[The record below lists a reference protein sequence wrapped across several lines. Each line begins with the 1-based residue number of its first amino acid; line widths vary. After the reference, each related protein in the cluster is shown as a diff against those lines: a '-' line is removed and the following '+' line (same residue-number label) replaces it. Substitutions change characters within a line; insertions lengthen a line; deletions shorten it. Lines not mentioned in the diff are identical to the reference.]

1 MDTTLIL
8 CIAVLGAAVLLL
20 GAALLSA
27 VKERQHL
34 KEQLRES
41 DARLTRLLDEKHT
54 LEEQH
59 LATSNALAALRA
71 SSEAEL
77 RAVRSTSE
85 TELRALRSR
94 YDEALKREEQRRQ
107 EERDNRQQEYER
119 LKSEFQNLANEIFGE
134 QSRHFKESNREQ
146 IDALLRPFKEHIT
159 EFRRRVEEI
168 NDTQNSQRGEL
179 KNELKRLMD
188 LNQSISTEAQN
199 LTNALK
205 GNSKVQGDWGEMLLE
220 TILDNSSLTK
230 GIHYETQFNIKD
242 STGRNLRPDVLI
254 HLPDNKEIVID
265 SKVSLTAF
273 TEYTAAETHAER
285 QKYLAAHIKSV
296 REHVNE
302 LSRKE
307 YQKLVNSPDFVIM
320 FIPNEPAFLEAL
332 KADRQIWADAYR
344 NQVII
349 SSPTH
354 LFALLKIVADLWK
367 YNDQDKNTQEIAA
380 CGLTLY
386 KQLAAITQ
394 SLEQVGISL
403 GKAQNAYDDVYK
415 RIHTGNDNIV
425 RVGERLRKKAMLQ
438 VKNRPSAQL
447 LQLAQAED
455 DVLDSEYTPQ

>member
-8 CIAVLGAAVLLL
+8 CIVIGGTAVLLL
-20 GAALLSA
+20 GAALLSSR
-27 VKERQHL
+27 KERQHL
-34 KEQLRES
+34 KEQLHECDTLVSQLR
-41 DARLTRLLDEKHT
+41 DEKRT
-54 LEEQH
+54 LEARH
-59 LATSNALAALRA
+59 LTVSNELAALRA

-77 RAVRSTSE
+77 RALRTSSEGEIRS
-85 TELRALRSR
+85 LKAR
-94 YDEALKREEQRRQ
+94 YAEEREREEQRRQ
-107 EERDNRQQEYER
+107 EERESRREEYDR

-134 QSRHFKESNREQ
+134 QSRHFKESNRESM
-146 IDALLRPFKEHIT
+146 DALLRPFREHIN

-168 NDTQNSQRGEL
+168 NDTQTSQRGEL
-179 KNELKRLMD
+179 KNELHRLME
-188 LNQSISTEAQN
+188 LNRSISTEAQN

-230 GIHYETQFNIKD
+230 GIHYQTQFNIKD
-242 STGRNLRPDVLI
+242 SEGRNQRPDVLL

-273 TEYTAAETHAER
+273 TQYTAAESHAER
-285 QKYLAAHIKSV
+285 QKHLAAHLKSV

-307 YQKLVNSPDFVIM
+307 YQKLVHSPDFVIM

-332 KADRQIWADAYR
+332 KADPQIWADAYR

-349 SSPTH
+349 SSPTN

-386 KQLAAITQ
+386 RQLVAITQ
-394 SLEQVGISL
+394 SLEQVGASL

-447 LQLAQAED
+447 LQLAQAD
-455 DVLDSEYTPQ
+455 DDTLFTDYTPQ